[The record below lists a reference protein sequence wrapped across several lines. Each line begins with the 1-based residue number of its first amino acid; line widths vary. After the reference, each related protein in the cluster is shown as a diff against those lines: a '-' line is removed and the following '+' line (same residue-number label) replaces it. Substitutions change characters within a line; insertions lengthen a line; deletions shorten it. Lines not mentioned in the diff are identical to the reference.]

1 MSDLTVAGNNSGVA
15 AADSASSA
23 SITSEKVTYRRYVKY
38 GTDSDTGKTVIKETR
53 ILAETDK
60 KAPAKLKNGDPNPLS
75 GLSVNWATAEEEG
88 FSLFSENEVVSYDV
102 KSFDGAAF
110 LVPDEAVRLYIF
122 QVGLSSVQTARA
134 NGIMKAIKEGT
145 PEPEPEFN
153 AASIDLRVGTDDEGS
168 NSINRAPARRSMSDL
183 DKLIKQLTA
192 MGIPPERQAAVLAAL
207 VASQTPEEN
216 QEEVSA

>member
-1 MSDLTVAGNNSGVA
+1 MSTAIVGAGNVNNT
-15 AADSASSA
+15 DNNSSA
-23 SITSEKVTYRRYVKY
+23 ITSEKVTYRRYVKLVA
-38 GTDSDTGKTVIKETR
+38 GDDGKTTIKETR

-60 KAPAKLKNGDPNPLS
+60 KAPAKLKNGDTNPLA
-75 GLSVNWATAEEEG
+75 GLSVNWATAEEDG
-88 FSLFSENEVVSYDV
+88 LMLFSENEVVSYDV
-102 KSFDGAAF
+102 KSFEGAEL

-153 AASIDLRVGTDDEGS
+153 QNTIDLRVGTDDEGS
-168 NSINRAPARRSMSDL
+168 NSINRAPSRRSLSDL

-192 MGIPPERQAAVLAAL
+192 MGIPPEKQAAVLAAL
-207 VASQTPEEN
+207 AASQTVESNET
-216 QEEVSA
+216 EEVNA